1 MGGIFLG
8 IGNVFNPTQEDGS
21 AVPKGQVNM
30 VLGWSADGRRWK
42 WLRPIDS
49 FIPLGAAGDF
59 DACGVFS
66 AKQDPLRT
74 VANDTLRFYYAGC
87 NGPFFG
93 SRGCALGLATLQR
106 DGFAGY
112 QGGTVVTAPVR
123 VDGDNLVISLDGG
136 SGEGVRVGVV
146 GDHDRPAEDST
157 PIKGKHTDVVV
168 TWKKKG
174 PAIQKLNGAIALEF
188 LIPDDATVFAFSFKN
203 T

>member
-8 IGNVFNPTQEDGS
+8 IGNVFNPTQELGP
-21 AVPKGQVNM
+21 AAAIGQVNM

-112 QGGTVVTAPVR
+112 QGGTVITPPVR
-123 VDGDNLVISLDGG
+123 VEGSVLKVSVDGG
-136 SGEGVRVGVV
+136 STGVQVGIFGSNGFAVENC
-146 GDHDRPAEDST
+146 D
-157 PIKGKHTDVVV
+157 PIKGK
-168 TWKKKG
+168 
-174 PAIQKLNGAIALEF
+174 Q
-188 LIPDDATVFAFSFKN
+188 
-203 T
+203 

>member
-49 FIPLGAAGDF
+49 FVPLGAASDF

-74 VANDTLRFYYAGC
+74 AVNDTLRFYYAGC

-112 QGGTVVTAPVR
+112 QGGTVITPPVR
-123 VDGDNLVISLDGG
+123 VEGDSLIISVDGG
-136 SGEGVRVGVV
+136 RGGGVRVGVV
-146 GDHDRPAEDST
+146 GDKDRTTDDCE

-168 TWKKKG
+168 KWTKKRS
-174 PAIQKLNGAIALEF
+174 ALDKLNGAVAFEF
-188 LIPDDATVFAFSFKN
+188 VIPDDATVFAFSFRN
-203 T
+203 